1 MVDISDVKQPQLSG
15 ELSLP
20 AAGEQ
25 MYVMDAAYAVL
36 LARNRCNY
44 WSGDAESRLV
54 MIDVTKQQ
62 PVIASS
68 VPVQGT
74 IQESR
79 LVGTALYV
87 VSQIYQYREDLLGER
102 VWEWGSL
109 VSSYD
114 LSDPSQPIARDSIW
128 IPGYGN
134 VVHAT
139 SEMLLS
145 VRRGK
150 GKMTGGS
157 RVFE

>member
-1 MVDISDVKQPQLSG
+1 
-15 ELSLP
+15 
-20 AAGEQ
+20 
-25 MYVMDAAYAVL
+25 
-36 LARNRCNY
+36 
-44 WSGDAESRLV
+44 

-114 LSDPSQPIARDSIW
+114 LSDPSPTHRPRFDLDSW
-128 IPGYGN
+128 LWECRPCDFGN
-134 VVHAT
+134 AFC
-139 SEMLLS
+139 LYA
-145 VRRGK
+145 
-150 GKMTGGS
+150 GG
-157 RVFE
+157 RAK